1 MSDLPNY
8 EQDSKIQF
16 VIDAVF
22 AFAHA
27 LDALK
32 ADICPTWKGICPAM
46 IKYDGGEF
54 YKKYLLKV
62 DFEGETVFQLLLKR
76 SLWFIMREAYLAS
89 NSKSFRSKVPKLGL
103 IKSISKDRLN
113 LNYEFCLDRK

>member
-1 MSDLPNY
+1 
-8 EQDSKIQF
+8 
-16 VIDAVF
+16 
-22 AFAHA
+22 
-27 LDALK
+27 
-32 ADICPTWKGICPAM
+32 
-46 IKYDGGEF
+46 
-54 YKKYLLKV
+54 LLKV